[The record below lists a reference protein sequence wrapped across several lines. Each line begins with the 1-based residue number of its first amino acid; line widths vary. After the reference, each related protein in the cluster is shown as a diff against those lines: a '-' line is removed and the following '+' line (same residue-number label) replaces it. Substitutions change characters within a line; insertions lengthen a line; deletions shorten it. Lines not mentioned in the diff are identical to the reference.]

1 MKLCKKKLFV
11 AVFCACAFLAMN
23 TRANADSTTGGVQQ
37 NQMNEELV
45 KAEISIPK
53 EEVMNTVSIII
64 ANGAVEGDGVRLRKK
79 PSSSAAVL
87 ELMYNGEG
95 VFVDISE
102 SVKKNGVLWYNIR
115 RAKTG
120 TWGYTNSAYIDYYD
134 R

>member
-11 AVFCACAFLAMN
+11 AVFCVCAFLAMN
-23 TRANADSTTGGVQQ
+23 TRANADSRTVDVQQ
-37 NQMNEELV
+37 NQVNEGLV

-95 VFVDISE
+95 VYVDFSE
-102 SVKKNGVLWYNIR
+102 SVKKNGVLWYNLR

-120 TWGYTNSAYIDYYD
+120 TWGYTSSAYIDYYD
-134 R
+134 